1 MKVVEGVVE
10 IEDVK
15 DFLTKL
21 PCEAT
26 FINAEYVLDKE
37 VVEFAAK
44 KAKKAWDE
52 GRRVA
57 RNFSTEVLLYVA
69 ATRQIRDATKI
80 GLKEGRNEVIVVAEE
95 NCIEELKKLGFKEEK
110 VLKIDEEKVKRIMKL
125 YDIGEKEIEI
135 VGEEKLPLLI
145 RERIVLFDLSK

>member
-10 IEDVK
+10 IKDVR
-15 DFLTKL
+15 DFLSKL

-44 KAKKAWDE
+44 KAKKAWEE

-57 RNFSTEVLLYVA
+57 RNFSTEILLYVA
-69 ATRQIRDATKI
+69 ATRQIRDAVKI
-80 GLKEGRNEVIVVAEE
+80 GLKEGRNEVVVVAEE
-95 NCIEELKKLGFKEEK
+95 NCIEKLKKLGFKEEN
-110 VLKIDEEKVKRIMKL
+110 VLKIDEEKVEKVMKL
-125 YDIGEKEIEI
+125 YGIEEKEVEI
-135 VGEEKLPLLI
+135 VGKEKLPLLI

>member
-1 MKVVEGVVE
+1 MKVVEGVLEVKN
-10 IEDVK
+10 VK
-15 DFLTKL
+15 DFLSKL

-26 FINAEYVLDKE
+26 FINADFVVDKS

-44 KAKKAWDE
+44 KAKKAWEE

-57 RNFSTEVLLYVA
+57 RNLSTEILLYVS
-69 ATRQIRDATKI
+69 ATRQIRDAIKI
-80 GLKEGRNEVIVVAEE
+80 GLKEGRNEVVVVAEDE
-95 NCIEELKKLGFKEEK
+95 CIEELKKIGFEERKVLGRSEEK
-110 VLKIDEEKVKRIMKL
+110 IKRALKL
-125 YDIGEKEIEI
+125 YDISEDELKL